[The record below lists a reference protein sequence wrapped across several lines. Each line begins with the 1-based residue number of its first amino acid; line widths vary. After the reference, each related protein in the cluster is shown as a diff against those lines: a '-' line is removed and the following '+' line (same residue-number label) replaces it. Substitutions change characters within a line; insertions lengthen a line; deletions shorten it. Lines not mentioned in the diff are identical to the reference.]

1 MVPDA
6 LIRELSPTVER
17 LLERHLASTRE
28 WFPHELVPYDEG
40 RTFQDGVVW
49 SESDSALDL
58 TAAMRSALFVN
69 LLTEDNLPYYFRD
82 VDRLFGAAGA
92 WGEWARRWTAE
103 EGRHSIVIRDF
114 LTVTRALDP
123 VELERGRMAQ
133 VSGGEA
139 PAPGGPH
146 HALVYLSLQELAT
159 RISHRNTGVLLGNGS
174 PAYEIMS
181 RVAADEN
188 LHYLF
193 YRDVASA
200 ALAID
205 PSEMVIAIED
215 VVRTF
220 AMPGTGIPNFEA
232 HAAVIARAG
241 IYDLNVHHDQ
251 ILVPVVLR
259 QWKVQELSGLSD
271 DAEMARDSLLERISR
286 TGRIGARLAERR
298 QSSDSVST

>member
-1 MVPDA
+1 MVPDV
-6 LIRELSPTVER
+6 LIQELAPTAER
-17 LLERHLASTRE
+17 LLERHLATTRE
-28 WFPHELVPYDEG
+28 WFPHQLVPYDEG
-40 RTFQDGVVW
+40 RTFADGVAW
-49 SESDSALDL
+49 SEDDSSLDL
-58 TAAMRSALFVN
+58 TPAMRSALFVN

-82 VDRLFGAAGA
+82 VARLFGGDGP
-92 WGEWARRWTAE
+92 WGEWSRRWTAE

-146 HALVYLSLQELAT
+146 HALIYLTLQELAT
-159 RISHRNTGVLLGNGS
+159 RISHRNTGVLVGNDTA
-174 PAYEIMS
+174 AYEIMS
-181 RVAADEN
+181 RVAGDEN

-193 YRDVASA
+193 YRDA
-200 ALAID
+200 AAAAIAME
-205 PSEMVIAIED
+205 PSEMVLAIEE
-215 VVRTF
+215 VVRNF

-251 ILVPVVLR
+251 ILVPVILR
-259 QWKVQELSGLSD
+259 HWKVQDLTGLTSE
-271 DAEMARDSLLERISR
+271 AEKARESLLARIAR
-286 TGRIGARLAERR
+286 TGRIGAKLAERR
-298 QSSDSVST
+298 QASDTVSS

>member
-1 MVPDA
+1 
-6 LIRELSPTVER
+6 
-17 LLERHLASTRE
+17 
-28 WFPHELVPYDEG
+28 VPYDEG
-40 RTFQDGVVW
+40 RTFADGVAW
-49 SESDSALDL
+49 TESDSALEL
-58 TAAMRSALFVN
+58 TPAMRSALFVN

-82 VDRLFGAAGA
+82 VERLFGATGA
-92 WGEWARRWTAE
+92 WGDWSRRWTAE

-146 HALVYLSLQELAT
+146 HALVYLTLQELAT
-159 RISHRNTGVLLGNGS
+159 RISHRNTGVLVGDGT
-174 PAYEIMS
+174 AYEIMS

-193 YRDVASA
+193 YRDAAAA
-200 ALAID
+200 ALALD
-205 PSEMVIAIED
+205 PSGMVIAIEE
-215 VVRTF
+215 VVRNF

-251 ILVPVVLR
+251 ILVPVILR
-259 QWKVQELSGLSD
+259 QWKVQDLTGLTD
-271 DAEMARDSLLERISR
+271 EAEVARDSLLDRISR

-298 QSSDSVST
+298 QASDAVSS